1 MSSIN
6 VISGGLDVTTIVE
19 QLMEIERQPETLMQ
33 NQITKNN
40 NKVTA
45 FQNLNTKLSTLL
57 NKINKLIYKAGDSD
71 SLLTPSSF
79 EDRLRQSI
87 FSARKAASSDDS
99 LVSATGTQGTA
110 SGTYAITVSSL
121 AQARSM
127 ASANFADTDTTTVGT
142 GTLVFQTGTNDPVTV
157 TIDSSNSTLKG
168 LRNAI
173 NAANAGVTA
182 TIINDGSANPYRL
195 VIASNDTGTEKAF
208 TLADNLSGGTALAMT
223 ETQAAADAIF
233 TVNSVSITKSSNT
246 ISDVI
251 DGVTLNLQ
259 ANTTSA
265 VSVTVST
272 DIDSI
277 VSAFTELATAYNDL
291 NTFFSSQFTYNT
303 ATKTAG
309 LLSGDSTVRSVQSKV
324 QQLFTQSVS
333 NGFTTF
339 GVISQIGLSVSRD
352 GTAVVNE
359 TKLRSLLSS
368 DLEGVAG
375 LVLGTEDAVKGEQS
389 VLVKMQTALKG
400 ITDPLEGPIH
410 NATDSLNRSTSN
422 LNDQISKFEDRMMI
436 VEEQLLAQYNAA
448 DQALRLLT
456 VTQASLSS
464 QLSSLSST
472 TK

>member
-19 QLMEIERQPETLMQ
+19 QLMEIERQPEKLMQ
-33 NQITKNN
+33 NLITKNN

-57 NKINKLIYKAGDSD
+57 NKINKLVYKAGDSD
-71 SLLTPSSF
+71 SLLMPASF
-79 EDRLRQSI
+79 EDRLRQSV
-87 FSARKAASSDDS
+87 FSARKAASSDDM
-99 LVSATGTQGTA
+99 LLSATGTQGTA
-110 SGTYAITVSSL
+110 SGTFAITISSL

-127 ASANFADTDTTTVGT
+127 ASANFADTDTTVAEA
-142 GTLVFQTGTNDPVTV
+142 GTLVFQIGTEDPVTV
-157 TIDSSNSTLKG
+157 AIDSSNNTLAG
-168 LRNAI
+168 IRDAI
-173 NAANAGVTA
+173 NAADAGVTA
-182 TIINDGSANPYRL
+182 TIINDGSADPYRL
-195 VIASNDTGTEKAF
+195 VIASNDTGTEHAF
-208 TLADNLSGGTALAMT
+208 TLTDNLSGGTALALT
-223 ETQAAADAIF
+223 ETQAAGDAIF
-233 TVNSVSITKSSNT
+233 TVNSIGITKSSNT

-251 DGVTLNLQ
+251 DGVTLNLKAQ
-259 ANTTSA
+259 TTSP

-291 NTFFSSQFTYNT
+291 NTFFSSQFTYNA

-324 QQLFTQSVS
+324 RQLFTQSVS
-333 NGFTTF
+333 NDFTSF
-339 GVISQIGLSVSRD
+339 GVISQIGFSVARD
-352 GTAVVNE
+352 GTATVNE

-368 DLEGVAG
+368 NLEGVAG
-375 LVLGTEDAVKGEQS
+375 LVLGTADSVKGEQS
-389 VLVKMQTALKG
+389 ILVKMQTALKG
-400 ITDPLEGPIH
+400 ITDPLTGPIH
-410 NATDSLNRSTSN
+410 NATDSLDRSTSD
-422 LNDQISKFEDRMMI
+422 LNDQISRFEDRMAF
-436 VEEQLLAQYNAA
+436 VEQQLLAQYNAA

-464 QLSSLSST
+464 QLSSLSN